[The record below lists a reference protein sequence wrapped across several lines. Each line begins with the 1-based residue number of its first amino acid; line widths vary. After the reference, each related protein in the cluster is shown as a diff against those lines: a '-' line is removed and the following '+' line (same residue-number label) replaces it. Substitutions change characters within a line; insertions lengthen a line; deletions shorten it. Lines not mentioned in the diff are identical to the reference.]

1 MCIRDS
7 LCALLAAEL
16 RWEIEP
22 AKRAGLFH
30 DIGKS
35 LEDEYEGSHAMAG
48 ANVLKRLGESA
59 VVVNAVAAHHEEIP
73 EESPYAAL
81 VKIADTISAVRPG
94 ARAESID
101 SYIQRVRNLEELA
114 CSMDGVQE
122 AYAIQAG
129 REIRV
134 IVKPDELDDTGTR
147 QMARALR
154 RKIEDELQYPGTI
167 KITVIR
173 ECRVVEQAR

>member
-1 MCIRDS
+1 
-7 LCALLAAEL
+7 
-16 RWEIEP
+16 
-22 AKRAGLFH
+22 
-30 DIGKS
+30 
-35 LEDEYEGSHAMAG
+35 
-48 ANVLKRLGESA
+48 
-59 VVVNAVAAHHEEIP
+59 
-73 EESPYAAL
+73 L

-114 CSMDGVQE
+114 LSMEGVQE
-122 AYAIQAG
+122 AFAIQAG

-134 IVKPDELDDTGTR
+134 IVKPDVLDDAGTR
-147 QMARALR
+147 QMARTLR
-154 RKIEDELQYPGTI
+154 RRIEDELQYPGTI